1 MSRLYDL
8 QETVYDPIVH
18 NSTADLDEKLTQV
31 LVKSLEWEYK
41 ITIEIFYKN
50 VAVFRSYASYKR
62 QNALFD
68 FSLGF

>member
-18 NSTADLDEKLTQV
+18 NSTADLDEKLTQA

-50 VAVFRSYASYKR
+50 VAVFRSSPHIKDKMPYLISH
-62 QNALFD
+62 
-68 FSLGF
+68 